1 MNKLEHYIPSQ
12 AKNKIFEW
20 LENYQCNLKICSPR
34 LSKLGDYQYKN
45 KKHFISVN
53 DNLNPYSFLITLTHE
68 IAHMM
73 VFNEYGH
80 KVKPHGYE
88 WKMTFQKLML
98 NFIPFFPKDIQRE
111 LSRHIKNPKASTTSD
126 PSLITVLE
134 NYNTTTILRICNI
147 KDGTKF
153 YTDNGKEYVR
163 LHKVRTR
170 IKCKNLKNN
179 KLYLFNPICS
189 IHLKK

>member
-20 LENYQCNLKICSPR
+20 LESYQCNLKICSPR

-88 WKMTFQKLML
+88 WKITFQKLML
-98 NFIPFFPKDIQRE
+98 NFIPLFPKDIQRE

-163 LHKVRTR
+163 LHKVTTR